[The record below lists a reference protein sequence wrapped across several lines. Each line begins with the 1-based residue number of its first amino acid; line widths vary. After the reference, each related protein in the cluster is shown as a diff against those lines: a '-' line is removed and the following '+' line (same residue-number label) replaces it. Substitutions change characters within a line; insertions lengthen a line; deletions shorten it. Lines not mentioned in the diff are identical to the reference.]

1 MSPKEACEYARECG
15 PSNETREIAC
25 ESPVWAYIYA
35 WIIDRNPRNETRE
48 AASKN
53 SKYAYFYALNV
64 DQEARNDTWLAVK
77 NTEYEEKYKKI
88 FNEPIKEKII

>member
-35 WIIDRNPRNETRE
+35 WIIDRNPRNETR
-48 AASKN
+48 K
-53 SKYAYFYALNV
+53 L
-64 DQEARNDTWLAVK
+64 QVK
-77 NTEYEEKYKKI
+77 FEICI
-88 FNEPIKEKII
+88 FLCIKCRPRS